1 MFRSLVFFPFFSRP
15 CFSPIPQST
24 DHHHAIHA
32 PHGVGVGLSFSRSC
46 ALYPSFSLYV
56 TTPSH
61 HCMVGGTHS
70 HTVVLSFSAL
80 CFSAL
85 CAPHTADGVNFIPS
99 VCACA
104 TCITD
109 RQSWNGKH
117 NLPMCD
123 VCCLADWQL
132 RYHFPLVFI
141 FFNRRLRDGQVL
153 LNCGVFTEG
162 TDIPRI
168 DCVILARWG
177 AAWLCGCAG
186 AIAGARWRCC
196 RGGVGRDGR
205 CRCLVFFSVLFSAF
219 TP

>member
-1 MFRSLVFFPFFSRP
+1 MSLVPLAGLFPLLFPPLLLPHSTKHRSPSRHP
-15 CFSPIPQST
+15 RTTWCWCGSLF
-24 DHHHAIHA
+24 
-32 PHGVGVGLSFSRSC
+32 LSLLR
-46 ALYPSFSLYV
+46 ALSL
-56 TTPSH
+56 
-61 HCMVGGTHS
+61 
-70 HTVVLSFSAL
+70 VLSVCDDPL
-80 CFSAL
+80 
-85 CAPHTADGVNFIPS
+85 APLHGRGHAQPYGVNFIPS
-99 VCACA
+99 VCAYA
-104 TCITD
+104 ICITD